1 MRLISFCL
9 ASSALSSDEVKSNG
23 SSITVA
29 TENEIPLAEN
39 ADQIIQDQLYWC
51 CRDNKSL
58 SSCANDVVRTLNSYL
73 YDDFACSVTST
84 SPAYAWKTY
93 EGSQDMS
100 NCFLYM
106 NCGHDGRASP
116 NFRTFDSA
124 CTGASYA
131 CGSDYACARDYIVR
145 NHNNGQFKW
154 CPNSFNVLINPNP
167 GAAAFKS
174 SSGGVSTSIGSIYC
188 TGFCVN

>member
-73 YDDFACSVTST
+73 FDDFA
-84 SPAYAWKTY
+84 
-93 EGSQDMS
+93 
-100 NCFLYM
+100 
-106 NCGHDGRASP
+106 
-116 NFRTFDSA
+116 
-124 CTGASYA
+124 
-131 CGSDYACARDYIVR
+131 
-145 NHNNGQFKW
+145 
-154 CPNSFNVLINPNP
+154 
-167 GAAAFKS
+167 
-174 SSGGVSTSIGSIYC
+174 
-188 TGFCVN
+188 